1 MSKKLL
7 KKKILI
13 AFGTRPELIKLLS
26 LIIELRSNKKYI
38 VYLCNTAQHKELL
51 EPLLNF
57 YKLRVHFDLNILKKN
72 QSLSSITS
80 KIISRFEEVLKKVDP
95 NCVIVQGDT
104 NTAFACALAAFYN
117 KIKIIH
123 IEAGLRTNN
132 IFSPWPEEINRKY
145 ISVIADFNFA
155 PTKSAKA
162 NLVNEGISSNKIS
175 ITGNTVIDLLFITL
189 EMIDASKK
197 IQNFLNKKFYY
208 LNDDKFKILLTAHRR
223 ENFGNG
229 MRNIFN
235 AINKISSIENTRV
248 IYSIHPNPEVSKS
261 EKKYLKTKHNILK
274 TKNLNYYE
282 FIYVMSKVDMLI
294 SDSGGIQ
301 EEAPSIGKPNLVLRD
316 HTERPEAI
324 KKNSAILVGANEK
337 IIFNNFK
344 KLYESKK
351 SYSLMSRKRNLYGN
365 GYAYKEIIKKLDKII

>member
-1 MSKKLL
+1 M
-7 KKKILI
+7 
-13 AFGTRPELIKLLS
+13 
-26 LIIELRSNKKYI
+26 
-38 VYLCNTAQHKELL
+38 
-51 EPLLNF
+51 
-57 YKLRVHFDLNILKKN
+57 HFDLNILKKN

-132 IFSPWPEEINRKY
+132 IFSPWPEKINRKY

-189 EMIDASKK
+189 EMIGASKK

-235 AINKISSIENTRV
+235 AINKISSIG
-248 IYSIHPNPEVSKS
+248 
-261 EKKYLKTKHNILK
+261 KY
-274 TKNLNYYE
+274 
-282 FIYVMSKVDMLI
+282 
-294 SDSGGIQ
+294 
-301 EEAPSIGKPNLVLRD
+301 
-316 HTERPEAI
+316 
-324 KKNSAILVGANEK
+324 
-337 IIFNNFK
+337 
-344 KLYESKK
+344 
-351 SYSLMSRKRNLYGN
+351 
-365 GYAYKEIIKKLDKII
+365 

>member
-1 MSKKLL
+1 M
-7 KKKILI
+7 
-13 AFGTRPELIKLLS
+13 
-26 LIIELRSNKKYI
+26 
-38 VYLCNTAQHKELL
+38 
-51 EPLLNF
+51 
-57 YKLRVHFDLNILKKN
+57 
-72 QSLSSITS
+72 
-80 KIISRFEEVLKKVDP
+80 
-95 NCVIVQGDT
+95 
-104 NTAFACALAAFYN
+104 AAFYN

-189 EMIDASKK
+189 EMISASKK

-274 TKNLNYYE
+274 RET
-282 FIYVMSKVDMLI
+282 
-294 SDSGGIQ
+294 
-301 EEAPSIGKPNLVLRD
+301 
-316 HTERPEAI
+316 
-324 KKNSAILVGANEK
+324 
-337 IIFNNFK
+337 
-344 KLYESKK
+344 
-351 SYSLMSRKRNLYGN
+351 
-365 GYAYKEIIKKLDKII
+365 